1 MSDIAVWSKE
11 KSVLDAGSI
20 PARSTIRRLMNSTII
35 WVLSFTVLGAVSEHK
50 EFAKYKTKQEC
61 EQALTAAKEEYKD
74 KKQKISGA
82 CKPVLK

>member
-1 MSDIAVWSKE
+1 
-11 KSVLDAGSI
+11 
-20 PARSTIRRLMNSTII
+20 MNSTIV
-35 WVLSFTVLGAVSEHK
+35 WVLTFTVLGANPEHK

-61 EQALTAAKEEYKD
+61 EQALVQTKEEYRD

>member
-1 MSDIAVWSKE
+1 
-11 KSVLDAGSI
+11 
-20 PARSTIRRLMNSTII
+20 MNSTIV
-35 WVLSFTVLGAVSEHK
+35 WVLTLTVLGTVSEHK

-61 EQALTAAKEEYKD
+61 EQALVQMKEEYKE